1 MRRKI
6 ENAPSRCACWA
17 QEIMVNKIN
26 KRKIVNTLTKALLQ
40 EGEMNHMLYEAEVE
54 MYIEDW
60 YQSLFADH
68 DEFAFAI
75 LEESDQI
82 AMAIIMRDKTV
93 YVNEAARQKLTELW
107 PTTYNNKLQQM
118 IPMMADILADG
129 VIFFTG
135 VKTV

>member
-1 MRRKI
+1 
-6 ENAPSRCACWA
+6 
-17 QEIMVNKIN
+17 
-26 KRKIVNTLTKALLQ
+26 
-40 EGEMNHMLYEAEVE
+40 MNHMLYEAEVE